1 MNKMKHTIK
10 KSVAKYLVELL
21 IVAFGVFLGIMVS
34 EQKAKNRTN
43 ENISNSRDMIV
54 EELEVNRQN
63 LVHAVEYHE
72 KIKKGFDTLKT
83 NLSEDIIFSF
93 YFSSNKF
100 RQEQIPGWSGLGIYK
115 IEDVAFESAK
125 ISGIFHSMDIND
137 VKQISSAYRQ
147 LHSYSEFGTMI
158 TQKVI
163 AMDSQTKI
171 LDVVGILEMLTND
184 FLNNEKHLMN
194 DLDKTIAKLKEEN

>member
-1 MNKMKHTIK
+1 MNKMRHTIK

-72 KIKKGFDTLKT
+72 KLKKGLTL
-83 NLSEDIIFSF
+83 
-93 YFSSNKF
+93 
-100 RQEQIPGWSGLGIYK
+100 
-115 IEDVAFESAK
+115 
-125 ISGIFHSMDIND
+125 
-137 VKQISSAYRQ
+137 
-147 LHSYSEFGTMI
+147 
-158 TQKVI
+158 
-163 AMDSQTKI
+163 
-171 LDVVGILEMLTND
+171 
-184 FLNNEKHLMN
+184 
-194 DLDKTIAKLKEEN
+194 